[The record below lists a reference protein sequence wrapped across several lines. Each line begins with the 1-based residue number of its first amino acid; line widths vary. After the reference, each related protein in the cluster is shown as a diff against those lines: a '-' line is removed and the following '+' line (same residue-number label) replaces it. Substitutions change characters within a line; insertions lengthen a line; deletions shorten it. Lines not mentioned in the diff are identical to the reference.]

1 MMLNKLREATQQ
13 LHKDIE
19 GGNTAGLIMDHSIT
33 LEQYKTLLLQ
43 NFVAYKVTEE
53 EIIKQLP
60 TYSQDKTERLTQD
73 LSTLKVDTSIVEDFK
88 EKFSITTPAEAWG
101 AWYVVEGSSLGGM
114 MISKNIEK
122 CEALTPMEEHH
133 FFSGKRQNVNGWKQY
148 CKDLKSK
155 DFTETE
161 EKQAID
167 KAKET
172 FQFFGKVFKEI

>member
-88 EKFSITTPAEAWG
+88 EKFSITTPAEA
-101 AWYVVEGSSLGGM
+101 
-114 MISKNIEK
+114 
-122 CEALTPMEEHH
+122 
-133 FFSGKRQNVNGWKQY
+133 
-148 CKDLKSK
+148 
-155 DFTETE
+155 
-161 EKQAID
+161 
-167 KAKET
+167 
-172 FQFFGKVFKEI
+172 

>member
-1 MMLNKLREATQQ
+1 
-13 LHKDIE
+13 
-19 GGNTAGLIMDHSIT
+19 
-33 LEQYKTLLLQ
+33 
-43 NFVAYKVTEE
+43 
-53 EIIKQLP
+53 
-60 TYSQDKTERLTQD
+60 
-73 LSTLKVDTSIVEDFK
+73 
-88 EKFSITTPAEAWG
+88 
-101 AWYVVEGSSLGGM
+101 
-114 MISKNIEK
+114 
-122 CEALTPMEEHH
+122 MEEHH